1 MNKNLKI
8 AVLGAGMS
16 GMAMGHSL
24 IKAGFTNFTIY
35 EKADRVGGTW
45 RENNY
50 PGVACDV
57 PSHLYSFSFERNPN
71 WSEAFSPGGAI
82 QQYFEATAEKYGLL
96 PHCAF
101 NRTLTHTSYE
111 NGIWRLDF
119 AEGASETADIVVS
132 AMGGLHVPQT
142 PDFKGKNKFKGPSF
156 HTAHW
161 DHDIELTNKRVAIIG
176 SAASAVQIVPQI
188 IDSVA
193 HLDVY

>member
-57 PSHLYSFSFERNPN
+57 PSHLYSFSFERNPI
-71 WSEAFSPGGAI
+71 GARHFRRAARSSNI
-82 QQYFEATAEKYGLL
+82 AK
-96 PHCAF
+96 
-101 NRTLTHTSYE
+101 R
-111 NGIWRLDF
+111 RLK
-119 AEGASETADIVVS
+119 S
-132 AMGGLHVPQT
+132 MGC
-142 PDFKGKNKFKGPSF
+142 
-156 HTAHW
+156 
-161 DHDIELTNKRVAIIG
+161 
-176 SAASAVQIVPQI
+176 
-188 IDSVA
+188 
-193 HLDVY
+193 